1 MKKLLITAFALVAS
15 CMAFVACGEGGKSSG
30 AVPTDFSLNTK
41 GELSWDGV
49 EGATSYVVSVGS
61 QVKEVSRTKQDLF
74 ELITTPGS
82 YTVSVSAVGGKAAT
96 YSLTAVQLDTPS
108 TPVIVEDP
116 DTHAVRF
123 VWEGGANTRSYL
135 QEVNGSGR
143 WVSNTENY
151 YEISSAGTYSIAV
164 KAKAYAAKQVLY
176 LESEASATSETY
188 EYVQGPI
195 VELWDVGVINW
206 SVEDGVEY
214 DSFNLWAN
222 GEKIKENVLTSDE
235 GYDLTGGS
243 DPAITKTGEY
253 NIQIEAVKD
262 GQSYW
267 SNMLMEVGTY
277 NVNENEIY
285 SFDNRQLR
293 TPPLSIEGF
302 GVSNEQYHGDSGY
315 SLRYDATKSGQIN
328 LVRYADGTDNF
339 IDYKTIR
346 TISYWVYVE
355 PISGV
360 EGNFPASDL
369 PAPKWEKAWNNG
381 ATYKQV
387 FFRATE
393 GVPYGQWT
401 KVTFENVQNAYSDV
415 LILSFIKELGQD
427 YVIYI
432 DDITYDAIWD
442 EATKD
447 DAQYEAKFTAYA
459 SQSGSWQS
467 YETVAVDLGS
477 ENANK
482 TVTLTMQ
489 VCGNAPANIPNGS
502 LGLFYDVVQNADPA
516 DADFVWIDTDKI
528 SMLDTW
534 STVTMTVKTDATGK
548 VYLSA
553 AYKQDNGKILPFSIF
568 MKDVQVTTEPDNGGT
583 EPGDGGTDPAVDG
596 TAMPT
601 GTQNTKD
608 SRYYQSFVALSTD
621 LAVGTTVTVTM
632 EIYITGTNDE
642 WGGEIYWVDTVYT
655 TAGGEVNAKIKVL
668 DARTDEKGTW
678 LTVEFDATVRKFD
691 VLRDNPNF
699 NTMDVSSDSNAVYL
713 FAANFT
719 SANSFNY
726 KNVQIVEK
734 AAN

>member
-15 CMAFVACGEGGKSSG
+15 CMAFVACGEGGNSSG

-49 EGATSYVVSVGS
+49 EGATSYEVSVGD
-61 QVKEVSRTKQDLF
+61 QVKTVTKTKQDLF

-82 YTVSVSAVGGKAAT
+82 YTVSVSATGGKAAT

-108 TPVIVEDP
+108 TPVIVEDS

-222 GEKIKENVLTSDE
+222 GEKIKENVQTTDE
-235 GYDLTGGS
+235 GYNLTGGD

-293 TPPLSIEGF
+293 TPPLPIDGF
-302 GVSNEQYHGDSGY
+302 TVSNEQYHGDSGY

-339 IDYKTIR
+339 IDYKTII
-346 TISYWVYVE
+346 TISYWVYIE

-442 EATKD
+442 DVSKD
-447 DAQYEAKFTAYA
+447 DAQYEAQFTAYA

-477 ENANK
+477 QYANQK
-482 TVTLTMQ
+482 VMLTMQ

-516 DADFVWIDTDKI
+516 DADFIWIDTDKI
-528 SMLDTW
+528 STLDTW
-534 STVTMTVKTDATGK
+534 STVTITVKTDATGK
-548 VYLSA
+548 AYLSA

-568 MKDVQVTTEPDNGGT
+568 IKNVECMGS
-583 EPGDGGTDPAVDG
+583 
-596 TAMPT
+596 AMPT
-601 GTQNTKD
+601 GMKSNNNG
-608 SRYYQSFVALSTD
+608 YYQSFVGLSTD

-642 WGGEIYWVDTVYT
+642 WGGTIHWVDTTYVDKDT
-655 TAGGEVNAKIKVL
+655 GDSTPVNSVPTILNANDL
-668 DARTDEKGTW
+668 TPEQNGTW
-678 LTVEFDATVRKFD
+678 ITVTFEATVRKFD
-691 VLRDNPNF
+691 ALRCNNQQFD
-699 NTMDVSSDSNAVYL
+699 TMDVSSDGNAVYL
-713 FAANFT
+713 FAKNFT
-719 SANSFNY
+719 SASSFNY
-726 KNVQIVEK
+726 RNVQIVEK
-734 AAN
+734 AAE